1 MLMNSIDTAQDA
13 GFREREHTADWELEV
28 WAPDLPGLLE
38 QAARGMYQLAG
49 TRFKQGRRLQRDF
62 ELPISD
68 EENLIVDFLSE
79 LLFLAEDEGVAFD
92 EYSLEIV
99 QDTLR
104 VELTGAPIDSM
115 DKEIKAV
122 TYHKLDV
129 RLTEL
134 GVQVNIIFDV

>member
-1 MLMNSIDTAQDA
+1 MNGIEAAQDA
-13 GFREREHTADWELEV
+13 GYREREHTADWELEV

-49 TRFKQGRRLQRDF
+49 TRIKQGQRIQRKY

-79 LLFLAEDEGVAFD
+79 LLFLAEDEGLAFD
-92 EYSLEIV
+92 EYSLEIG
-99 QDTLR
+99 QDTLH
-104 VELTGAPIDSM
+104 VELTGAPLDSM

-129 RLTEL
+129 RHTEL
-134 GVQVNIIFDV
+134 GLIVNIIFDV